1 MSDIKEIAISELPDN
16 NVAPSLIDDASLLL
30 SQEAHEGYVS
40 PEKVRNRIEEGRMI
54 VAIDQ
59 VAGLVGAGLLRLTGE
74 ATASI
79 TGVAISPQY
88 RGKGL
93 GTKIITEL
101 EKLAKAEQVRTIYL
115 TPTNIRA
122 EKLYERLGYRVPNS
136 EMLTMEKILP
146 DSHHESAK

>member
-93 GTKIITEL
+93 GTKIIT
-101 EKLAKAEQVRTIYL
+101 
-115 TPTNIRA
+115 
-122 EKLYERLGYRVPNS
+122 
-136 EMLTMEKILP
+136 
-146 DSHHESAK
+146 

>member
-1 MSDIKEIAISELPDN
+1 MSDIKEIAISELHDN
-16 NVAPSLIDDASLLL
+16 NVATSLIDDASILL

-59 VAGLVGAGLLRLTGE
+59 VVGLAGLLRLTGE
-74 ATASI
+74 TTASI

-101 EKLAKAEQVRTIYL
+101 EKLAEDEQVRTIYL
-115 TPTNIRA
+115 TPTNNRA
-122 EKLYERLGYRVPNS
+122 ERLYERLGYRVPNS
-136 EMLTMEKILP
+136 EMLTMEKTLP
-146 DSHHESAK
+146 VSHHESTK